1 MNTQIIA
8 IANQKGGVGK
18 TTTCANLGIGLAQ
31 VGKKVLLIDGDPQ
44 GSLTISLGNPQPDKL
59 PFTLSDAMGK
69 ILMDQPIRP
78 GEGILHHAEGVDL
91 MPADIQ
97 LSGMEVSLVNAM
109 SRETILR
116 QYLDTLKGQYSHI
129 LIDCQPSL
137 GMLTVNALAAANR
150 IIIPVQA
157 EYLPAKGVRFLL
169 LGAACSG
176 TYFFISKLLPTTYSN
191 LINATTEKAAMHL
204 VEQMTAFDNISDC
217 ENDISNFSK
226 ETNAAFWIEDSNGRI
241 IYPDEASMET
251 SNTSA
256 DYTVTF
262 DEDESFIDMQPSGA
276 TTTNFYPFTLKNGTA
291 YTLAVQTDLFVVQ
304 QATKVLLSILPY
316 VILMVF
322 LLSLLCAWLYTRY
335 ITRPIVR
342 LSKISKRMAE
352 LDFSGQCSTGREDEL
367 GCLAQNLNSLSAS
380 LSTALNDLQAAN
392 QQLKTDIEKEQELER
407 QRVDFF
413 SAASHELKTPLTILK
428 GHLAGMLNGV
438 SGYEN
443 HIEYMERS
451 LAVVDRMEKLVKE
464 LLYLSKAEGTQKTEY
479 KTVDFAE
486 ILRVQIATVADLLEE
501 KKQHLEANIPTRLY
515 CEVEQAQMERAIQNI
530 LVNAIRYS
538 PSGELIRISLSETH
552 GTIRGE
558 IENTGVRVP
567 DDAIPHL
574 FEAFYRAD
582 TSRNRNTGGT
592 GLGLYIVR
600 KVMEMH
606 RANYGISNINNGVLF
621 WFELPCK
628 QPVDN
633 SI

>member
-1 MNTQIIA
+1 MALYTVHHSTYCA
-8 IANQKGGVGK
+8 IEQ
-18 TTTCANLGIGLAQ
+18 
-31 VGKKVLLIDGDPQ
+31 D
-44 GSLTISLGNPQPDKL
+44 
-59 PFTLSDAMGK
+59 F
-69 ILMDQPIRP
+69 
-78 GEGILHHAEGVDL
+78 
-91 MPADIQ
+91 
-97 LSGMEVSLVNAM
+97 
-109 SRETILR
+109 
-116 QYLDTLKGQYSHI
+116 
-129 LIDCQPSL
+129 
-137 GMLTVNALAAANR
+137 
-150 IIIPVQA
+150 
-157 EYLPAKGVRFLL
+157 
-169 LGAACSG
+169 
-176 TYFFISKLLPTTYSN
+176 
-191 LINATTEKAAMHL
+191 KA
-204 VEQMTAFDNISDC
+204 
-217 ENDISNFSK
+217 
-226 ETNAAFWIEDSNGRI
+226 NGR
-241 IYPDEASMET
+241 T
-251 SNTSA
+251 
-256 DYTVTF
+256 
-262 DEDESFIDMQPSGA
+262 G
-276 TTTNFYPFTLKNGTA
+276 
-291 YTLAVQTDLFVVQ
+291 
-304 QATKVLLSILPY
+304 
-316 VILMVF
+316 
-322 LLSLLCAWLYTRY
+322 
-335 ITRPIVR
+335 
-342 LSKISKRMAE
+342 
-352 LDFSGQCSTGREDEL
+352 FSGQCSTGREDEL

-464 LLYLSKAEGTQKTEY
+464 LLYVSKAEGTQKTEY

-486 ILRVQIATVADLLEE
+486 ILRVQVAAVADLLEE

-558 IENTGVRVP
+558 IENTGVCVP

>member
-1 MNTQIIA
+1 MQPTTEILARISRNSLANKDEIFTRLYRYMLRSDLYFLA
-8 IANQKGGVGK
+8 YKNLYANNGAATKGANDDTADGFSEAKIANIIQRLADETYQPTPVRRTYIKK
-18 TTTCANLGIGLAQ
+18 KNNPKKKRPLGI
-31 VGKKVLLIDGDPQ
+31 P
-44 GSLTISLGNPQPDKL
+44 TFTDKL
-59 PFTLSDAMGK
+59 VQEVLRMVLEAVYEPVFLPVSHGF
-69 ILMDQPIRP
+69 RP
-78 GEGILHHAEGVDL
+78 KRSCHTALKSLKMEFNGMRWFVEG
-91 MPADIQ
+91 DI
-97 LSGMEVSLVNAM
+97 
-109 SRETILR
+109 
-116 QYLDTLKGQYSHI
+116 KG
-129 LIDCQPSL
+129 C
-137 GMLTVNALAAANR
+137 
-150 IIIPVQA
+150 
-157 EYLPAKGVRFLL
+157 
-169 LGAACSG
+169 
-176 TYFFISKLLPTTYSN
+176 
-191 LINATTEKAAMHL
+191 
-204 VEQMTAFDNISDC
+204 FDNIDHSVLVGLIHSKIKDARLIKLIYKFLKAGYLEDWKYHKTYSGTPQGGIISPLLANIYLHELDKFVMKLKSEFDTHGQEPVRTEYRLLSNDLQKLSYHIGRRTGAEREQLLSEYNEKRKLMLKMPCTAQTKKCIKYIRYADDFILGVKGSQEDC
-217 ENDISNFSK
+217 QWIKSK
-226 ETNAAFWIEDSNGRI
+226 LSE
-241 IYPDEASMET
+241 
-251 SNTSA
+251 
-256 DYTVTF
+256 
-262 DEDESFIDMQPSGA
+262 FIRE
-276 TTTNFYPFTLKNGTA
+276 TLKMELSEEK
-291 YTLAVQTDLFVVQ
+291 TLITHSSE
-304 QATKVLLSILPY
+304 SI
-316 VILMVF
+316 
-322 LLSLLCAWLYTRY
+322 
-335 ITRPIVR
+335 
-342 LSKISKRMAE
+342 
-352 LDFSGQCSTGREDEL
+352 GREDEL

-380 LSTALNDLQAAN
+380 LSTALNDLQIAN
-392 QQLKTDIEKEQELER
+392 QQLKTDIEKEQALER

-464 LLYLSKAEGTQKTEY
+464 LLYVSKAEETQKTEY

-486 ILRVQIATVADLLEE
+486 ILRVQVAAVADLLEE

>member
-1 MNTQIIA
+1 MIKCIKRRLSAKIFII
-8 IANQKGGVGK
+8 
-18 TTTCANLGIGLAQ
+18 T
-31 VGKKVLLIDGDPQ
+31 
-44 GSLTISLGNPQPDKL
+44 
-59 PFTLSDAMGK
+59 
-69 ILMDQPIRP
+69 
-78 GEGILHHAEGVDL
+78 
-91 MPADIQ
+91 
-97 LSGMEVSLVNAM
+97 
-109 SRETILR
+109 
-116 QYLDTLKGQYSHI
+116 
-129 LIDCQPSL
+129 
-137 GMLTVNALAAANR
+137 
-150 IIIPVQA
+150 
-157 EYLPAKGVRFLL
+157 FLL

-191 LINATTEKAAMHL
+191 FVNSATENAAMHL
-204 VEQMTAFDNISDC
+204 AEQMADFNNIDDC
-217 ENDISNFSK
+217 ENELADFSAK
-226 ETNAAFWIEDSNGRI
+226 TNAAFWIEDSNGNI
-241 IYPDEASMET
+241 IYPNEVAAEIST
-251 SNTSA
+251 VSA
-256 DYTVTF
+256 DQAVTF
-262 DEDESFIDMQPSGA
+262 DEDESFIDQPSEA
-276 TTTNFYPFTLKNGTA
+276 TTTNFYTITVKNGTA
-291 YTLAVQTDLFVVQ
+291 YTLVVQTDLFVVQ

-464 LLYLSKAEGTQKTEY
+464 LLYISKAEGTQKTEY

-486 ILRVQIATVADLLEE
+486 ILRVQVAAVADLLEE

-606 RANYGISNINNGVLF
+606 RAKYGISNINNGVLF

>member
-1 MNTQIIA
+1 MIKRLRIKFVCINMTIVTIMLCVIFGLVLHFTSVSMEKESIEMMQSVA
-8 IANQKGGVGK
+8 LDPLQ
-18 TTTCANLGIGLAQ
+18 LGIPGKGASGVRLPYFALQLGPGGELLASGGGYYDLTDRALLNELISLSSVQKTGVLSDYGLRYVRVVTPTMQCIVFADMSSEINTINNLLQ
-31 VGKKVLLIDGDPQ
+31 NCLLI
-44 GSLTISLGNPQPDKL
+44 
-59 PFTLSDAMGK
+59 
-69 ILMDQPIRP
+69 
-78 GEGILHHAEGVDL
+78 
-91 MPADIQ
+91 
-97 LSGMEVSLVNAM
+97 
-109 SRETILR
+109 
-116 QYLDTLKGQYSHI
+116 
-129 LIDCQPSL
+129 
-137 GMLTVNALAAANR
+137 
-150 IIIPVQA
+150 
-157 EYLPAKGVRFLL
+157 
-169 LGAACSG
+169 GAA
-176 TYFFISKLLPTTYSN
+176 
-191 LINATTEKAAMHL
+191 
-204 VEQMTAFDNISDC
+204 
-217 ENDISNFSK
+217 
-226 ETNAAFWIEDSNGRI
+226 
-241 IYPDEASMET
+241 
-251 SNTSA
+251 
-256 DYTVTF
+256 
-262 DEDESFIDMQPSGA
+262 SFIIFLMI
-276 TTTNFYPFTLKNGTA
+276 
-291 YTLAVQTDLFVVQ
+291 
-304 QATKVLLSILPY
+304 SILLARWAVKP
-316 VILMVF
+316 VAV
-322 LLSLLCAWLYTRY
+322 AWEQQRQF
-335 ITRPIVR
+335 V
-342 LSKISKRMAE
+342 
-352 LDFSGQCSTGREDEL
+352 
-367 GCLAQNLNSLSAS
+367 
-380 LSTALNDLQAAN
+380 AN
-392 QQLKTDIEKEQELER
+392 
-407 QRVDFF
+407 
-413 SAASHELKTPLTILK
+413 ASHELKTPLTILK